1 MIAVKLEYGL
11 GGDGNTESYF
21 VFNDRADARQ
31 FAHDAI
37 DEICDKVGVVSNVD
51 NAIVRIW
58 DCETNNE
65 LINDLYFGEN

>member
-1 MIAVKLEYGL
+1 MITVKFEYGL
-11 GGDGNTESYF
+11 GADGNTESCF
-21 VFNDRADARQ
+21 GFDTRGDARQ

-37 DEICDKVGVVSNVD
+37 DEIFDKVGVDINVD

-65 LINDLYFGEN
+65 LIDDLQN

>member
-1 MIAVKLEYGL
+1 MITVSFEYGL
-11 GGDGNTESYF
+11 GADGNTESCF
-21 VFNDRADARQ
+21 VFNNREDARR

-37 DEICDKVGVVSNVD
+37 DEICDKVGVDINVD

-65 LINDLYFGEN
+65 LIKDTYCGEN

>member
-1 MIAVKLEYGL
+1 MIVVKLEYGL
-11 GGDGNTESYF
+11 GADGSTESCQ
-21 VFNDRADARQ
+21 VFNDRAEARL

-37 DEICDKVGVVSNVD
+37 DEICNKVGVDINVD

-65 LINDLYFGEN
+65 LINDLCTKEN